1 MGFVGFGGALWFV
14 VASELFAPVLN
25 HFFFFAAAL
34 STRFGYGR
42 PAFLARAL
50 ASAFCDGVN
59 GVDFL
64 FGFFVSQ
71 KSFFFFISAPLG
83 ILSFSA
89 RCVRLTLHHTFSLGQ
104 GQCDGCQW
112 WL

>member
-1 MGFVGFGGALWFV
+1 MGFVGFGCALWFV
-14 VASELFAPVLN
+14 VASELLAPVLN
-25 HFFFFAAAL
+25 HFFFFTAAL

-50 ASAFCDGVN
+50 AAAFWDGVN

-64 FGFFVSQ
+64 LGFFVSQ
-71 KSFFFFISAPLG
+71 NAFFFIVSPLG
-83 ILSFSA
+83 ILRFAVRS
-89 RCVRLTLHHTFSLGQ
+89 VRLTLHHKFFLVLGQ
-104 GQCDGCQW
+104 CCVCQW